1 MSRDIQAPLDRESQ
15 ATIRLK
21 FRDDETVFDLY
32 TRIIGH
38 GSDAARGAFIHM
50 DRKTVG
56 RAREGIVG
64 ETFIANALHFLGEER
79 DRLAEFGL
87 TPNFENLFEVV
98 APDREPVA
106 A

>member
-1 MSRDIQAPLDRESQ
+1 MQAPSERESQ
-15 ATIRLK
+15 AAIRL
-21 FRDDETVFDLY
+21 RLRENGDESVFDLY
-32 TRIIGH
+32 TRIIGS
-38 GSDAARGAFIHM
+38 GSDAARGALIHM

-64 ETFIANALHFLGEER
+64 ETFIANVLHYLGEER

-87 TPNFENLFEVV
+87 EPRFENLFEVV